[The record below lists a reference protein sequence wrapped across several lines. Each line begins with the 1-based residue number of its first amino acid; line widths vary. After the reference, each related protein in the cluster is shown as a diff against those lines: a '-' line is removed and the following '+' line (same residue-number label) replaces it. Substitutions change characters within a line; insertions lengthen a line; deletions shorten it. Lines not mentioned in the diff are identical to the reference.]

1 MAVTE
6 TLALPNQPTQ
16 GRVHRVSL
24 GGDGYTA
31 PHAAYV
37 VDNMILTGDV
47 SGGAL
52 SHIITMDERFCSLV
66 AYVNILSS
74 QVASADADWVVG
86 LDSNIA
92 NGAIAPQLEGRVIAA
107 TSATVSSV
115 TLASIFTPVP
125 VVLPG
130 AGAGAQ
136 INSNVLNV
144 ENDGVRISA
153 LIYLFNVRVREV
165 TPMGP
170 LLWARGAT

>member
-1 MAVTE
+1 MSVTE
-6 TLALPNQPTQ
+6 TITLPNQPTT
-16 GRVHRVSL
+16 GRVHRVAL

-37 VDNMILTGDV
+37 VDNFILTGDA
-47 SGGAL
+47 GGGTVA
-52 SHIITMDERFCSLV
+52 HIIQMDERFCSLV
-66 AYVNILSS
+66 AYVNLLSS
-74 QVASADADWVVG
+74 QASSADADWVIG
-86 LDSNIA
+86 LDSNLA

-144 ENDGVRISA
+144 LADGVRISA
-153 LIYLFNVRVREV
+153 LIYLFNVQVREV